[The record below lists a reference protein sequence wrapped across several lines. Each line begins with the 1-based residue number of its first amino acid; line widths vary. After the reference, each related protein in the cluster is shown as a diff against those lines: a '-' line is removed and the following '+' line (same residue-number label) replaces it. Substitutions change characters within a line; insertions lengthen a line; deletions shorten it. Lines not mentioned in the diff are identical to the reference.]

1 MPEVPSYREGGQM
14 NILLGAF
21 IFALFLI
28 GFAIHKKDSVRA
40 SLSLKPFGFFLE
52 AKNNE
57 PPTKREQQ

>member
-1 MPEVPSYREGGQM
+1 M

-21 IFALFLI
+21 IFALVLI

-52 AKNNE
+52 ARNNE